1 MADKNDNIRIVKQLY
16 SEFRE
21 LNINSK
27 LILEVLEYEDGA
39 RIAVLSKKGNRSK
52 NLNPSLYLSYSG
64 ILLLKE
70 FLNSVDITALEVLMK
85 KKDVTNV
92 S

>member
-1 MADKNDNIRIVKQLY
+1 MAEKNDNIRIVKQLH

-21 LNINSK
+21 LNLNSK

-39 RIAVLSKKGNRSK
+39 RIAVLSKKGNRNK

-64 ILLLKE
+64 VLLLKE
-70 FLNSVDITALEVLMK
+70 FLNSVDLPALEFLMK

-92 S
+92 T

>member
-1 MADKNDNIRIVKQLY
+1 MAEKNDNIRIVKQLH

-21 LNINSK
+21 LNLNSK

-39 RIAVLSKKGNRSK
+39 RIAVLSKKGNRNK
-52 NLNPSLYLSYSG
+52 NLNPSLCLSYSG
-64 ILLLKE
+64 VLLLKE
-70 FLNSVDITALEVLMK
+70 FLNSVDLPALEFLMK

-92 S
+92 T